1 MRPVLFEG
9 RNVLIEYRWAEG
21 HYERLPALAAELV
34 SHQVG
39 VLVATGSP
47 SAGLAAKAATTSIPI
62 VFSSGTNPVKRGLV
76 GSLSRYE
83 LVFRAL
89 RFVPIPQTARLG
101 CGIFQAA
108 IGVALSL
115 R

>member
-1 MRPVLFEG
+1 MV
-9 RNVLIEYRWAEG
+9 IEYRCAEG

-62 VFSSGTNPVKRGLV
+62 VFSSGTNPVKMGLV
-76 GSLSRYE
+76 GSLSRPITNWFFAPFASFQYLRLPDWVVVSFRQQ
-83 LVFRAL
+83 LVS
-89 RFVPIPQTARLG
+89 P
-101 CGIFQAA
+101 
-108 IGVALSL
+108 
-115 R
+115 